1 MFGAGSVTGRS
12 KFVRPAAVACSRS
25 LRLLCNEPCKHRLF
39 LRAQTSGCSG
49 SVGCVRGARAYLG
62 PLFCTSLS
70 RVRHTYQHHPFY
82 EHTLEYPKIDRRARR
97 AAQAAGARSR
107 SAANTSLQALTAA
120 TAMAA
125 AKANN
130 AAGAAGSSATPRAL
144 LRRGNQRRG
153 AARAHAHGPVSPGK
167 ATLGRATRP
176 KAEREEARS
185 SESGT
190 RAMRRRLKR

>member
-1 MFGAGSVTGRS
+1 MHRVYSCYQGGSRGWWWVTVNGMAGAAECVSGARDATCARLIATTLISMFGAGSVTGRS

-82 EHTLEYPKIDRRARR
+82 EHTLEYPKIDRSIDTNLHFTKSVPP
-97 AAQAAGARSR
+97 AAGAPLPAVGYFR
-107 SAANTSLQALTAA
+107 L
-120 TAMAA
+120 
-125 AKANN
+125 
-130 AAGAAGSSATPRAL
+130 RA
-144 LRRGNQRRG
+144 
-153 AARAHAHGPVSPGK
+153 P
-167 ATLGRATRP
+167 
-176 KAEREEARS
+176 
-185 SESGT
+185 
-190 RAMRRRLKR
+190 